1 MADDKPMEVEAP
13 EPAEPVA
20 PPPSEE
26 PETTEPE
33 APKPEAP
40 KPEAPKPK
48 PRKKKATIR
57 EDPILQEPATR
68 AKRQNQ
74 RTSTPPALLVDQ
86 TFWAG
91 LLATEKARKR
101 EARQQTLSNFR
112 IFG

>member
-1 MADDKPMEVEAP
+1 MEVEPP
-13 EPAEPVA
+13 EPTEPVA

-26 PETTEPE
+26 PEPPKPAEPE
-33 APKPEAP
+33 APKSE
-40 KPEAPKPK
+40 KPK

-57 EDPILQEPATR
+57 EEPQEPAR

>member
-1 MADDKPMEVEAP
+1 MEVEAP

-26 PETTEPE
+26 PEPPKPAEPE
-33 APKPEAP
+33 APKPED
-40 KPEAPKPK
+40 PKPK

-57 EDPILQEPATR
+57 EEPQEPAR

>member
-1 MADDKPMEVEAP
+1 MEVEAP

-26 PETTEPE
+26 PE

-40 KPEAPKPK
+40 EPAKPK

-57 EDPILQEPATR
+57 DDPVLQEPPSR
-68 AKRQNQ
+68 PKRQNQ
-74 RTSTPPALLVDQ
+74 RTSTPPALVVDQ

>member
-1 MADDKPMEVEAP
+1 MEVEPP
-13 EPAEPVA
+13 EPTEPVA

-26 PETTEPE
+26 PEPPKPAEPE
-33 APKPEAP
+33 APKPET
-40 KPEAPKPK
+40 PKPK
-48 PRKKKATIR
+48 PRKKKVTIR
-57 EDPILQEPATR
+57 EPQEPVR

-74 RTSTPPALLVDQ
+74 RTSTPPALVVDQ

-101 EARQQTLSNFR
+101 EARQQALSNFR